1 MRKPPFYWLLI
12 PWIFAAV
19 LTITIIGGFVT
30 GVDVSDLIMIIFGF
44 AMFTGWAFLLLR
56 MVDLG
61 GSCRYVGIILG
72 ALTIGIVPVL
82 VVALIRHWYPN
93 FLTTVELP
101 ARTHH
106 VRTQR

>member
-1 MRKPPFYWLLI
+1 ML
-12 PWIFAAV
+12 A
-19 LTITIIGGFVT
+19 ITIIWGFVT
-30 GVDVSDLIMIIFGF
+30 GVDVSDLSMIIIGF

-61 GSCRYVGIILG
+61 GSWRDVGIILG
-72 ALTIGIVPVL
+72 VLTTGVVPVL

-106 VRTQR
+106 

>member
-1 MRKPPFYWLLI
+1 MRKPPFYWLLT

-19 LTITIIGGFVT
+19 LAITIIGGFVT
-30 GVDVSDLIMIIFGF
+30 GVDVSGLIMIIIGF
-44 AMFTGWAFLLLR
+44 AIFTGWAFLLLR

-61 GSCRYVGIILG
+61 GSWRDVGIILG
-72 ALTIGIVPVL
+72 VLTTGIVPVL
-82 VVALIRHWYPN
+82 VVALIRHWFPN

-106 VRTQR
+106 

>member
-19 LTITIIGGFVT
+19 LAITIIEGFVT
-30 GVDVSDLIMIIFGF
+30 GVDVSGPIMIIIGF

-72 ALTIGIVPVL
+72 VLTIGIVPVL

>member
-1 MRKPPFYWLLI
+1 ML
-12 PWIFAAV
+12 A
-19 LTITIIGGFVT
+19 ITIIGGFVT
-30 GVDVSDLIMIIFGF
+30 GVDVSDLIMIIIGF

-56 MVDLG
+56 LVDLG
-61 GSCRYVGIILG
+61 GSWRYVGIILG

>member
-12 PWIFAAV
+12 PWIFAAM
-19 LTITIIGGFVT
+19 LAITIIEGFVT
-30 GVDVSDLIMIIFGF
+30 GVDVSDLIAIIIGL

-61 GSCRYVGIILG
+61 GSWRYVGIILG
-72 ALTIGIVPVL
+72 VLTIGLVPVL

-93 FLTTVELP
+93 FLTTVEPP

-106 VRTQR
+106 VHTQR

>member
-1 MRKPPFYWLLI
+1 MRKPPFYWLLT

-19 LTITIIGGFVT
+19 LAITIIAGFVT
-30 GVDVSDLIMIIFGF
+30 GVDVSDLIMIIIGF

-61 GSCRYVGIILG
+61 GSWRDVGIILG
-72 ALTIGIVPVL
+72 VLTTGIVPVL
-82 VVALIRHWYPN
+82 VVALIRRRFPN

-101 ARTHH
+101 ARAHH
-106 VRTQR
+106 